1 MKRILIVL
9 VALFVFIGCKTK
21 NVHVSKSQETTSKEA
36 QKQKDS
42 LFDTQNHLQKTAF
55 EFSKNQLLELELES
69 DTLKGKSLI
78 FEKSVTP
85 TGSKYIISGGKVRLK
100 VGSSNRQFH
109 SQNSI
114 HTHQKGNI
122 HTEENNKEQQTQSQ
136 VFKDKKVEVKGVS
149 FGFYFWILILIIGAF
164 IAWKYKLFRWFK

>member
-9 VALFVFIGCKTK
+9 VALFIFIGCKTK
-21 NVHVSKSQETTSKEA
+21 NVHVSKSQETTSKEV

-42 LFDTQNHLQKTAF
+42 LFDTQKHLHETAF
-55 EFSKNQLLELELES
+55 EVSQNQSLELELES

-78 FEKSVTP
+78 FETSVTP

-100 VGSSNRQFH
+100 VGSTDRQFH

-114 HTHQKGNI
+114 HTHQKGTI
-122 HTEENNKEQQTQSQ
+122 RTEENNKEQQTKIQ
-136 VFKDKKVEVKGVS
+136 VFKDKKVKVQGLS
-149 FGFYFWILILIIGAF
+149 FGFYFWTLILIIGAF